1 MLCFRHCRWLRFYD
15 KSDYAYLRIGIFRDL
30 FVRKGFVLDQV
41 FDWNVSEYRQSE
53 LATMPARNFCG
64 LDDALKGIENLHL
77 HNNIVNPLCIGP
89 G

>member
-1 MLCFRHCRWLRFYD
+1 MLCFRHCRSLRFYD
-15 KSDYAYLRIGIFRDL
+15 KSDYAYLRIRIFRDL

-53 LATMPARNFCG
+53 LATMPARNFGG

-77 HNNIVNPLCIGP
+77 HNNIVKDVIHCV
-89 G
+89 